1 MLQAEAAA
9 ATRAGRC
16 VVSSKTEVRP
26 GLLKHRMKECL
37 EGDRAAEEYMGVGS
51 HSSGIAALSWE
62 PQKTFS
68 GCHMIIFYFRK
79 SPSGCR
85 MENRKEGNQQ
95 RCRDISWE
103 SFTVQFGSVKGGA
116 GGGNVEKK

>member
-1 MLQAEAAA
+1 MLQAEATA
-9 ATRAGRC
+9 ATKAGC
-16 VVSSKTEVRP
+16 SVVSSKTKVGP
-26 GLLKHRMKECL
+26 GLLKHSKKECL
-37 EGDRAAEEYMGVGS
+37 EEDRAAEEHMGVGS
-51 HSSGIAALSWE
+51 HTSGTATLSWE

-85 MENRKEGNQQ
+85 MENRKEGNQH

-116 GGGNVEKK
+116 GGGNVGKK